1 MTHITKGANTP
12 VPAGL
17 LRVAVCR
24 RKVGGTP
31 AVEVSALL
39 LDAAGKV
46 RGDADLVFHSQPAH
60 PSGAVR
66 HVGTGDSGE
75 QLAEWLELDLP
86 RVEPAVQRV
95 LIAGSCDDGT
105 FGAVPGLAAQTVAPD
120 GTIVAHYE
128 VTDASSETAFVL
140 GEFYRR
146 NGAWKFRAVGQG
158 YDSGLAGLA
167 TDFGIVVAEE
177 EPVPVGTP
185 IPSATG
191 GPVGAG
197 GPVMITGV
205 AKTSAPPP
213 TAVVP
218 PPTVVVPPPATVAV
232 SPPAAVVP
240 VPAPAA
246 TAAPWSEG
254 FFDFE
259 PYVRSGKGSSKIT
272 MDIPFPPDSGPVI
285 MEARVEDYQWIQVQI
300 IGRDDTVFCHDLP
313 EHRGRVLF
321 VPPRKGGPLRLKV
334 SCSGNW
340 KLTVLPLSAARP
352 FDAETVSGSGPE
364 VLLYPGGEA
373 DLKVRATDRHNGWF
387 QLNCHRGD
395 TPEELKHPE
404 RLVHAWNGKRVKETV
419 RITEGPILLSIDKS
433 RHQWELTAS
442 AVPAPKPGRPGTHE
456 GRGEKTI
463 TLVNPRPGR
472 PSLLEY
478 EFTGA
483 ERSYGVELKLVDE
496 YGDEDEWLNT
506 YTHGTRGTVVMFSQG
521 QAERTVR
528 VKHSGKWS
536 LRLLPEDE
544 APLLT
549 GSAAG
554 KGTTVLRYAG
564 PPTLMTVRKTSLG
577 KDEKLAVYAVN
588 HPFGRPVIV
597 VDTHGRRRP
606 SLGPVFV
613 DPGGTCFVSVYA
625 TDGTKWR
632 LEPEALG
639 AATGL
644 GPRNQGEGYGVVRH
658 TGAEAEMVV
667 AGTSGITHVYELDEN
682 LFPKRKITG
691 SSGPYRI
698 QSAILHVRALG
709 AWVIELRP

>member
-46 RGDADLVFHSQPAH
+46 RGDADLVFHGRPAH

-146 NGAWKFRAVGQG
+146 DGAWKFRAVGQG

-177 EPVPVGTP
+177 PVPV
-185 IPSATG
+185 A
-191 GPVGAG
+191 PVGPTASV

-218 PPTVVVPPPATVAV
+218 PPTVAVPPPAAVVV

-285 MEARVEDYQWIQVQI
+285 MEARVEDYQWIQVELR
-300 IGRDDTVFCHDLP
+300 GRDDTIFCHDLP
-313 EHRGRVLF
+313 EHHGRVLF
-321 VPPRKGGPLRLKV
+321 VPPRKGGPLRLNV

-352 FDAETVSGSGPE
+352 FDAETVRGSGPE
-364 VLLYPGGEA
+364 VLFYSGAEA

-433 RHQWELTAS
+433 RHQWELTTS
-442 AVPAPKPGRPGTHE
+442 PVPVPKRGKDGRTDAYE

-472 PSLLEY
+472 PSLLQY

-483 ERSYGVELKLVDE
+483 ERSYDTELKLVDE
-496 YGDEDEWLNT
+496 YGDEDEWLKT

-544 APLLT
+544 APLL
-549 GSAAG
+549 GRSAEG

-564 PPTLMTVRKTSLG
+564 PPTLLTVRKTSLG
-577 KDEKLAVYAVN
+577 KDEKLCVYAVN

-597 VDTHGRRRP
+597 LDTHGRRRP

-667 AGTSGITHVYELDEN
+667 AGSSVIMHVYELDEN

-698 QSAILHVRALG
+698 QSSILHVRALG

>member
-46 RGDADLVFHSQPAH
+46 RGDADLVFHGRPAH

-95 LIAGSCDDGT
+95 LIAGSCDDGI

-177 EPVPVGTP
+177 PVPVASVEPTA
-185 IPSATG
+185 SV
-191 GPVGAG
+191 GPVA
-197 GPVMITGV
+197 ITGV
-205 AKTSAPPP
+205 AKTSS
-213 TAVVP
+213 
-218 PPTVVVPPPATVAV
+218 TVVV
-232 SPPAAVVP
+232 AA
-240 VPAPAA
+240 PAPDAA
-246 TAAPWSEG
+246 
-254 FFDFE
+254 FE
-259 PYVRSGKGSSKIT
+259 FAPYVRTGSYKESIT
-272 MDIPFPPDSGPVI
+272 VDVAFPPDSGPVI
-285 MEARVEDYQWIQVQI
+285 VEAKVKGATCTVKVP
-300 IGRDDTVFCHDLP
+300 GRDDVVLESIEDDFTGRALVMPPP
-313 EHRGRVLF
+313 E
-321 VPPRKGGPLRLKV
+321 GGPMPLDID
-334 SCSGNW
+334 CFGDW
-340 KLTVLPLSAARP
+340 TITVLPLSAALP
-352 FDAETVSGSGPE
+352 FGSRKVKGHGDE
-364 VLLYPGGEA
+364 VLAYTGPAAELKIWGE
-373 DLKVRATDRHNGWF
+373 
-387 QLNCHRGD
+387 RGD
-395 TPEELKHPE
+395 
-404 RLVHAWNGKRVKETV
+404 AWLRIRCHQGDTRDLDSAEWLHNDMGRVKKTV
-419 RITEGPILLSIDKS
+419 RIPEGPLLLTVERSDGD
-433 RHQWELTAS
+433 WELS
-442 AVPAPKPGRPGTHE
+442 AAPLRVEAPAKARGKNVQ

-472 PSLLEY
+472 PSLLRY

-528 VKHSGKWS
+528 VKHSGAWS

-549 GSAAG
+549 GSAEG

-577 KDEKLAVYAVN
+577 KDEKLSVYALN

-613 DPGGTCFVSVYA
+613 DPGGTCFVTVYA

-658 TGAEAEMVV
+658 TGPEAEMVV

-698 QSAILHVRALG
+698 QSSILHVRALG
-709 AWVIELRP
+709 AWVIEVRP